1 MIFSNN
7 STALGAGS
15 IPMAEGYDCSFGPAL
30 ALVEGARNDY
40 AMFRAMLNVESREL
54 QIRNESAGYV
64 TEGEIAALAEAAGA
78 GIWTKIKELFSKLI
92 AKIKAI
98 FHNFMAKLNSLTK
111 SDKDMVKKYKV
122 EILKKGNIENL
133 EVKWRKVK
141 SSPIDKIASNDVYTS
156 IIQLSSKWNEDA
168 NARFKEFAG
177 SEPDE
182 YEVTLMGEFF
192 DDDDAT
198 TYQIKEIGGI
208 RKICDYL
215 EAFEKKNNNITKFV
229 NQISTS
235 LGKLVKEADDKVKIA
250 AKSVTSNDP
259 AEKDL
264 ENANHAYDM
273 AVAYQ
278 DYMLKRSSIV
288 IDAIKIE
295 YKQNKAAFMKAIA
308 ANNKKLAE
316 ATLLSAIAEE
326 AEQEVEDVISGSI
339 DDVDLTNTNNAST
352 NVLDPGVSSDP
363 DELVYADDPDYA
375 EADTAGTVD
384 TNVNSRE
391 ESAFFGKMLY

>member
-78 GIWTKIKELFSKLI
+78 GIWTKIKELFSKLV

-111 SDKDMVKKYKV
+111 SDKEMVKKYEK
-122 EILKKGNIENL
+122 EILRKTNIGNL

-141 SSPIDKIASNDVYTS
+141 TSPIEYISTDEVKGFESLEKEA
-156 IIQLSSKWNEDA
+156 A
-168 NARFKEFAG
+168 NWKEEADERFKFYAGVDPSEF
-177 SEPDE
+177 EQENMDT
-182 YEVTLMGEFF
+182 YF
-192 DDDDAT
+192 DDEET
-198 TYQIKEIGGI
+198 LQVKEINGGI
-208 RKICDYL
+208 RGICSYL
-215 EAFEKKNNNITKFV
+215 SAFDKKMSNVTKFV
-229 NQISTS
+229 NKITS
-235 LGKLVKEADDKVKIA
+235 KLTKLVNEANKAADQKAKDKASDDEIK
-250 AKSVTSNDP
+250 T
-259 AEKDL
+259 
-264 ENANHAYDM
+264 ANHVYDM

-278 DYMLKRSSIV
+278 DVTLKDCSV
-288 IDAIKIE
+288 TMDAIKIE

-308 ANNKKLAE
+308 ANDKKLEESAV
-316 ATLLSAIAEE
+316 LLNAIAEE

-363 DELVYADDPDYA
+363 DALVYADDPDYT

>member
-64 TEGEIAALAEAAGA
+64 TEGEIAALQEATGS
-78 GIWTKIKELFSKLI
+78 GIWTKIKELFSKLV

-111 SDKDMVKKYKV
+111 SDKEMVKKYEK
-122 EILKKGNIENL
+122 EILRKTNIGNL

-141 SSPIDKIASNDVYTS
+141 TSPIEYISTDEVKGFESLEKEA
-156 IIQLSSKWNEDA
+156 A
-168 NARFKEFAG
+168 NWKEEADERFKFYAGVEPSEF
-177 SEPDE
+177 EQENMDT
-182 YEVTLMGEFF
+182 YF
-192 DDDDAT
+192 DDEET
-198 TYQIKEIGGI
+198 LQVKEINGGI
-208 RKICDYL
+208 RGVCSYL
-215 EAFEKKNNNITKFV
+215 SAFDKKMSNVTKFV
-229 NQISTS
+229 NKITS
-235 LGKLVKEADDKVKIA
+235 KLTKLVNEANKAADQKAKDKASDDEIK
-250 AKSVTSNDP
+250 T
-259 AEKDL
+259 
-264 ENANHAYDM
+264 ANHVYDM

-278 DYMLKRSSIV
+278 DVTLKDCSV
-288 IDAIKIE
+288 TMDAIKIE

-308 ANNKKLAE
+308 ANDKKLEESAV
-316 ATLLSAIAEE
+316 LLNAIAEE

>member
-78 GIWTKIKELFSKLI
+78 GIWTKIKELFSKLV

-111 SDKDMVKKYKV
+111 SNKEMVKKYEK
-122 EILKKGNIENL
+122 EILRKTNIGNL

-141 SSPIDKIASNDVYTS
+141 NSPIEHISSGLTVDFKE
-156 IIQLSSKWNEDA
+156 IQDDA
-168 NARFKEFAG
+168 ANWKEEADERFKFFAG
-177 SEPDE
+177 SEPSE
-182 YEVTLMGEFF
+182 YENDMMEDFF
-192 DDDDAT
+192 DDEET
-198 TYQIKEIGGI
+198 LQIKEINGNIRGI
-208 RKICDYL
+208 CNYL
-215 EAFEKKNNNITKFV
+215 STFDKNKSNVTKFV
-229 NQISTS
+229 NTITS
-235 LGKLVKEADDKVKIA
+235 SLTKLVNEANKAADQKAKDKASDDEIK
-250 AKSVTSNDP
+250 T
-259 AEKDL
+259 
-264 ENANHAYDM
+264 ANHVYDM

-278 DYMLKRSSIV
+278 DWMLKMCSV
-288 IDAIKIE
+288 TMNAIKIE

-308 ANNKKLAE
+308 ANDKKLEESAV
-316 ATLLSAIAEE
+316 LLNAIAEE

-363 DELVYADDPDYA
+363 DELVYADDPDYT

>member
-64 TEGEIAALAEAAGA
+64 TEGEIAALQEATGS
-78 GIWTKIKELFSKLI
+78 GIWTKIKELFSKLV

-111 SDKDMVKKYKV
+111 SDKEMVKKYEK
-122 EILKKGNIENL
+122 EILRKTNIGNL

-141 SSPIDKIASNDVYTS
+141 TSPIEYISTDEVKGFESLEKEA
-156 IIQLSSKWNEDA
+156 A
-168 NARFKEFAG
+168 NWKEEADERFKFYAGVEPSEF
-177 SEPDE
+177 EQENMDT
-182 YEVTLMGEFF
+182 YF
-192 DDDDAT
+192 DDEET
-198 TYQIKEIGGI
+198 LQVKEINGGI
-208 RKICDYL
+208 RGICSYL
-215 EAFEKKNNNITKFV
+215 SAFDKKMSNVTKFV
-229 NQISTS
+229 NKITS
-235 LGKLVKEADDKVKIA
+235 KLTKLVNEANKAADQKAKDKASDDEIK
-250 AKSVTSNDP
+250 T
-259 AEKDL
+259 
-264 ENANHAYDM
+264 ANHVYDM

-278 DYMLKRSSIV
+278 DVTLKDCSV
-288 IDAIKIE
+288 TMDAIKIE

-308 ANNKKLAE
+308 ANDKKLEESAV
-316 ATLLSAIAEE
+316 LLNAIAEE

-339 DDVDLTNTNNAST
+339 NDVDLTNTNNAST

-363 DELVYADDPDYA
+363 DELVYADDPDYT

>member
-64 TEGEIAALAEAAGA
+64 TEGEIAALQEATGS
-78 GIWTKIKELFSKLI
+78 GIWTKIKELFSKLV

-111 SDKDMVKKYKV
+111 SDKEMVKKYEK
-122 EILKKGNIENL
+122 EILRKTNIGNL

-141 SSPIDKIASNDVYTS
+141 TSPIEYISTDEVKGFESLEKEA
-156 IIQLSSKWNEDA
+156 A
-168 NARFKEFAG
+168 NWKEEADERFKFYAGVDPSEF
-177 SEPDE
+177 EQENMDT
-182 YEVTLMGEFF
+182 YF
-192 DDDDAT
+192 DDEET
-198 TYQIKEIGGI
+198 LQVKEINGGI
-208 RKICDYL
+208 RGICSYL
-215 EAFEKKNNNITKFV
+215 SAFDKKMSNVTKFV
-229 NQISTS
+229 NKITS
-235 LGKLVKEADDKVKIA
+235 KLTKLVNEANKAADQKAKDKASDDEIK
-250 AKSVTSNDP
+250 T
-259 AEKDL
+259 
-264 ENANHAYDM
+264 ANHVYDM

-278 DYMLKRSSIV
+278 DVTLKDCSV
-288 IDAIKIE
+288 TMDAIKIE

-308 ANNKKLAE
+308 ANDKKLEESAV
-316 ATLLSAIAEE
+316 LLNAIAEE

-363 DELVYADDPDYA
+363 DALVYADDPDYT

>member
-1 MIFSNN
+1 
-7 STALGAGS
+7 
-15 IPMAEGYDCSFGPAL
+15 MAEGYDCSFGPAL

-64 TEGEIAALAEAAGA
+64 TEGEIAALQEATGS
-78 GIWTKIKELFSKLI
+78 GIWTKIKELFSKLV

-111 SDKDMVKKYKV
+111 SDKEMVKKYKV
-122 EILKKGNIENL
+122 EILKKGNIGKL
-133 EVKWRKVK
+133 EVKWRKLK
-141 SSPIDKIASNDVYTS
+141 SGNAIDQVTT
-156 IIQLSSKWNEDA
+156 LSTAVRGLNSFTQKYSEEY
-168 NARFKEFAG
+168 NARFKTM
-177 SEPDE
+177 SDPYKCEPDE
-182 YEVTLMGEFF
+182 LEEVFMSEVFA
-192 DDDDAT
+192 DDDAT
-198 TYQIKEIGGI
+198 TYTIDEIGGP
-208 RKICDYL
+208 RSICKYL
-215 EAFEKKNNNITKFV
+215 EDFEGKKKNITKLV
-229 NQISTS
+229 NDMTRD
-235 LGKLVKEADDKVKIA
+235 LDKLVKEANTKIDEA
-250 AKSVTSNDP
+250 AKSSD
-259 AEKDL
+259 A
-264 ENANHAYDM
+264 NADDNIQAASHTYDM

-278 DYMLKRSSIV
+278 DFMLKRSSLAM
-288 IDAIKIE
+288 DAIKIE

-316 ATLLSAIAEE
+316 ATLLDAIAEE

-363 DELVYADDPDYA
+363 DALVYADDPDYT